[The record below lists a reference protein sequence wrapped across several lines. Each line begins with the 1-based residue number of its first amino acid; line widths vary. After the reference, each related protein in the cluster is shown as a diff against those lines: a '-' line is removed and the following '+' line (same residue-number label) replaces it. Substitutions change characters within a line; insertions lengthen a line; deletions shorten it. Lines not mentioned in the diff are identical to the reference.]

1 MSFSAAAAA
10 AMFSQQ
16 VRGGGGLGA
25 AMSSSLYA
33 TARLHHYAG
42 AGCGAVL
49 PPAACVLIML
59 FVLVLLCVVATL
71 ASFRDVAQL
80 PTLDTRHSTSANWRR
95 TSATPSAASA
105 SASDATT
112 PNSRPPN
119 SSNLPFLQ
127 ADPSFSS
134 SGLTPRIP
142 PTVYLYFWA
151 YPFSGV
157 TVSLGAPRLD
167 LVGGPTSTFS

>member
-1 MSFSAAAAA
+1 MSASR
-10 AMFSQQ
+10 S
-16 VRGGGGLGA
+16 VL
-25 AMSSSLYA
+25 SYCWTLT
-33 TARLHHYAG
+33 TARLHHY

-49 PPAACVLIML
+49 PPAACVLMML
-59 FVLVLLCVVATL
+59 FVLVLLCVVATR

-142 PTVYLYFWA
+142 PTVYRYFWA